1 MSNPLRLLH
10 SSDWHIGM
18 TRRHLSE
25 SKQAVFRDARLQ
37 AIEQLCDHAREYD
50 VAGVIVAGDVF
61 DGNQLDSN
69 TIISL
74 LEMVGELTCP
84 VVLQP
89 GNHDSYRRDSVYQ
102 SPAFRAHQPDNILVP
117 HEPGVLRDIPGLEL
131 IVGPYSDRYPTE
143 NPLFTAL
150 RQYTETPK
158 EPGTYRVGL
167 AHAGVDAFSPH
178 MEDATGAE
186 IIPVTALEEA
196 CRSYQLD
203 YLALGDRHS
212 QTPVGESGRIWYSG
226 SPEVTDF
233 DDVEK
238 NSGKALL
245 VTLHDSTCTTEPLT
259 CGKWSFCTIRRDIHS
274 TADIAQLSR
283 DFAAIPNKRRT
294 AVRLGLNATLT
305 VEDMAALDTAQ
316 TQWEGM
322 FAGFRLWERHSSRHL
337 LPSLT
342 ELRERLTGYVAEAAE
357 ELSQLAETG
366 DKTAQDALT
375 LLYRLTAEGD
385 HQ

>member
-1 MSNPLRLLH
+1 MSNPMRLLH

-37 AIEQLCDHAREYD
+37 AIEQLCNHAAELD
-50 VAGVIVAGDVF
+50 VASVVVAGDVF

-102 SPAFRAHQPDNILVP
+102 SPAFRTHQPDNVLVP
-117 HEPGVLRDIPGLEL
+117 YKPGVLRDIPGLEL
-131 IVGPYSDRYPTE
+131 IVGPYTDRYPTE

-150 RQYTETPK
+150 RQCAHTPK

-167 AHAGVDAFSPH
+167 AHTGVDAFAPR
-178 MEDATGAE
+178 MDDATGAE
-186 IIPVTALEEA
+186 IVPVAALEEA

-212 QTPVGESGRIWYSG
+212 QTQVGESGRIWYSG

-238 NSGKALL
+238 NSGQALL
-245 VTLHDSTCTTEPLT
+245 VTLHDDTCTTEPLT
-259 CGKWSFCTIRRDIHS
+259 CGKWSFRTFRRDIHS
-274 TADIAQLSR
+274 TADIAQLSHE
-283 DFAAIPNKRRT
+283 FAEIPNKRRT

-316 TQWEGM
+316 AQWEGI
-322 FAGFRLWERHSSRHL
+322 FAGFRLWERNSSLHL

-342 ELRERLTGYVAEAAE
+342 GLQARLAGYVAEAAE
-357 ELSQLAETG
+357 ELSQLADTG

-375 LLYRLTAEGD
+375 LLYRLTVEGE

>member
-1 MSNPLRLLH
+1 MSNPMRLLH

-37 AIEQLCDHAREYD
+37 AIEQLCNHAAELD
-50 VAGVIVAGDVF
+50 VASVVVAGDVF

-102 SPAFRAHQPDNILVP
+102 SPAFRTHQPDNVLVP
-117 HEPGVLRDIPGLEL
+117 YKPGVLRDIPGLEL
-131 IVGPYSDRYPTE
+131 IVGPYTDRYPTE

-150 RQYTETPK
+150 RQCAHTPK

-167 AHAGVDAFSPH
+167 AHTGVDAFAPR
-178 MEDATGAE
+178 MDDATGAE
-186 IIPVTALEEA
+186 IVPVAALEEA

-212 QTPVGESGRIWYSG
+212 QTQVGESGRIWYSG

-238 NSGKALL
+238 NSGQALL
-245 VTLHDSTCTTEPLT
+245 VTLHDDTCTTEPLT
-259 CGKWSFCTIRRDIHS
+259 CGKWSFRTFRRDIHS
-274 TADIAQLSR
+274 TADIAQLSHE
-283 DFAAIPNKRRT
+283 FAEIPNKRRT

-316 TQWEGM
+316 AQWEGI
-322 FAGFRLWERHSSRHL
+322 FAGFRLWHL

-342 ELRERLTGYVAEAAE
+342 GLQARLAGYVAEAAE
-357 ELSQLAETG
+357 ELSQLADTG

-375 LLYRLTAEGD
+375 LLYRLTVEGE